1 MLAALLAA
9 ISISPEFQGREL
21 VGVRYNLEISVSRLA
36 ILQAGFHRRV
46 EHRVPCS
53 PDAAELSVK
62 VRF

>member
-9 ISISPEFQGREL
+9 ISISPEFQGLEL
-21 VGVRYNLEISVSRLA
+21 VGLRYNLEVPISQLV

-53 PDAAELSVK
+53 PDAAELSVTA
-62 VRF
+62 RF